1 MNGSNK
7 AVGSTMQRLAL
18 SALAVAMGLGA
29 TMGVAGAQDVK
40 ERALK
45 MSYVTAKDSPYGLGV
60 EKFADIVGKKSGGK
74 LKVRGYS
81 DGQLGAE
88 VASISATQGGVIE
101 VSLVSTAAVSGNVKE
116 FGLFDFPF
124 LFGDEKEVYAVL
136 DGAVGTQLLGKLND
150 KGLVGLCYW
159 EVGFRHVTN
168 SKHPVNKLEDFK
180 GLKIRTIQNP
190 VFVDVFNTLGANA
203 SPMAFTEVYPALES
217 KALDGQETPYNVIYT
232 SKFHEV
238 QKYLSATKHIYGP
251 GVVLVGKKLW
261 DQLSGDEKKIMQEA
275 CAEARDYER
284 QVSRD
289 LDRKVLA
296 EMKAKGLQ
304 VNEISPE
311 EHARMRERV
320 KPVVE
325 KYTNVVGPDLVKQ
338 TFAEIEKVRGKK

>member
-1 MNGSNK
+1 METLDKEKVMSKSKNK
-7 AVGSTMQRLAL
+7 WLLTPLAVMLAVGA
-18 SALAVAMGLGA
+18 
-29 TMGVAGAQDVK
+29 AGAADVK
-40 ERALK
+40 DRSLK
-45 MSYVTAKDSPYGLGV
+45 LSYVTAKDSPYGLGV
-60 EKFADIVGKKSGGK
+60 EKFAEIAAKKSDGK
-74 LKVRGYS
+74 LKVKGYS

-88 VASISATQGGVIE
+88 VASISSAQGGVIE
-101 VSLVSTAAVSGNVKE
+101 MALVSTAAVSGNVKE

-124 LFGDEKEVYAVL
+124 LFSDEKEVYAVL
-136 DGAVGTQLLGKLND
+136 DGPVGTQLLNKLAD
-150 KGLVGLCYW
+150 KGVVGLCYW

-168 SKHPVNKLEDFK
+168 SKHPVTKLEDFR

-203 SPMAFTEVYPALES
+203 APMAFTEVYPALES

-251 GVVLVGKKLW
+251 GVVLVGKKFW
-261 DQLSGDEKKIMQEA
+261 DQLSNDEKKIMQES
-275 CAEARDYER
+275 CTEARDYER

-289 LDRKVLA
+289 LDKKVLA
-296 EMKAKGLQ
+296 EMKAKGLV

-311 EHARMRERV
+311 EHARMREKV

-325 KYTNVVGPDLVKQ
+325 KYTSVVGPDLVKQ
-338 TFAEIEKVRGKK
+338 TYAEIEKAKKK

>member
-1 MNGSNK
+1 MHTK
-7 AVGSTMQRLAL
+7 TLL
-18 SALAVAMGLGA
+18 SAVLMALGLAGTAHA
-29 TMGVAGAQDVK
+29 ADIK
-40 ERALK
+40 ERSIKL
-45 MSYVTAKDSPYGLGV
+45 SYVTAKDSPYGLGV
-60 EKFADIVGKKSGGK
+60 TKFADIVAQKSGGK
-74 LKVRGYS
+74 IKVRGYS

-88 VASISATQGGVIE
+88 VQSISAAQGGVLE
-101 VSLVSTAAVSGNVKE
+101 MALVSTAATTGNVKE
-116 FGLFDFPF
+116 FGLFDLPF
-124 LFGDEKEVYAVL
+124 LFAEEKEAYAVL
-136 DGAVGTQLLGKLND
+136 DGAVGKQLLDKLTD

-168 SKHPVNKLEDFK
+168 SKHPVTKLEDLK

-203 SPMAFTEVYPALES
+203 SPMAFTEVYTALES

-251 GVVLVGKKLW
+251 GVVLVGKKFW
-261 DQLSGDEKKIMQEA
+261 DQLTGDEKQVLQDA

-284 QVSRD
+284 KASKD
-289 LDRKVLA
+289 MDAKVLG

-304 VNEISPE
+304 VNDISPE
-311 EHARMRERV
+311 ERARMVEKV

-325 KYTNVVGPDLVKQ
+325 KFTGVIGPDLVKQ
-338 TFAEIEKVRGKK
+338 TYAEIDKARKK